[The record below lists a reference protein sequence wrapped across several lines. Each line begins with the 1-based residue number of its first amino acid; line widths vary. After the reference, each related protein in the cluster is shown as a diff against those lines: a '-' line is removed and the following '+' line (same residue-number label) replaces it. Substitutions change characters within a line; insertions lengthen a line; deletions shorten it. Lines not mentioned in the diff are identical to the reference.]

1 MIEMKKLS
9 AYAVI
14 NHHAYIIPLAY
25 SSRVV
30 DSIRREVSMDSENE
44 FDVEWQEMPA
54 DFVSDIT
61 EEEVE
66 RVIDELLSAEVY
78 LDDTNLG
85 E

>member
-1 MIEMKKLS
+1 MIEMNKLS

-14 NHHAYIIPLAY
+14 NQHVSTIPLAY
-25 SSRVV
+25 SSRVA
-30 DSIRREVSMDSENE
+30 DSIRREGNMDSE

-66 RVIDELLSAEVY
+66 HIVEYLLAADVY
-78 LDDTNLG
+78 LDDTDIS

>member
-1 MIEMKKLS
+1 MIEITKLS
-9 AYAVI
+9 VCAVI
-14 NHHAYIIPLAY
+14 NQAVSIIPLL
-25 SSRVV
+25 SNSRVA

-44 FDVEWQEMPA
+44 FDVEWQEMPI

-66 RVIDELLSAEVY
+66 RVIDELLSTEIY
-78 LDDTNLG
+78 LDDTDLS